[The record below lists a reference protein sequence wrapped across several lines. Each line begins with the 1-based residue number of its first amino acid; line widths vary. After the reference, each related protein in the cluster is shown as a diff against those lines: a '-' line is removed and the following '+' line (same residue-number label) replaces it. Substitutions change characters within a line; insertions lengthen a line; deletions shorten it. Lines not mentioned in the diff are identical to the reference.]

1 MLKKY
6 DVVIV
11 GSGLGGLVSA
21 LLLAME
27 GKTVCVLEKNNQ
39 YGGNLQTFVR
49 DKTIFDTGV
58 HYIGGLAQ
66 GQNLYR
72 YFSYLDIFS
81 GLEIEQLD
89 TKGYDVISFDEDQV
103 VYPHAQ
109 GYDTFITQ
117 LKTYFPEEEKAL
129 QLYVKALQT
138 VCDSFPLYDLNEGYG
153 YDETI
158 LTRSC
163 KDFFESITDNKKLQA
178 VLMGSAFLYAG
189 QADETPFYVHALS
202 VNSYMKSAWRC
213 VKGGSQLTRILIK
226 KLRGYNVD
234 LYKHEQVE
242 NFIIQDATVVACKT
256 TNRTFFADLFISNID
271 IKKTIAM
278 TGENNMGKA
287 YVNRI
292 KSLDVVPSVFSVHIV
307 LHPDKIPYFNYNIYH
322 YRSPDNVF
330 TNQNPYHANW
340 PNMYVL
346 TTNPHTKEQAYCK
359 SLTIMTYMD
368 YKEVEEWGYTF
379 NTVADE
385 SSRGE
390 AYALFKQERAEKII
404 KAVERHIPNIQE
416 AIVSVHTSTP
426 LSYRDYIGNE
436 KGNLY
441 GFVKEA
447 SNPMKTF
454 ISPKTK
460 IKNLYLTGQ
469 NVRMHGI
476 LGVTIGAFVTCA
488 EILGRTYL
496 LDKVRGKV

>member
-1 MLKKY
+1 MHKKY
-6 DVVIV
+6 DVAIV

-27 GKTVCVLEKNNQ
+27 GKTVCILEKNNQ

-58 HYIGGLAQ
+58 HYIGGLLK

-72 YFSYLDIFS
+72 YFSYLDILS
-81 GLEIEQLD
+81 GLEIEQLETD
-89 TKGYDVISFDEDQV
+89 GYDIISFDEDEV
-103 VYPHAQ
+103 SYPHAQ
-109 GYDTFITQ
+109 GYDVFVQQ
-117 LKTYFPEEEKAL
+117 LKKYFPGEEKAL
-129 QLYVKALQT
+129 QTYVEALQK
-138 VCDSFPLYDLNEGYG
+138 VCSSFPLYDLNEGYG
-153 YDETI
+153 YDETV
-158 LTRSC
+158 LTQSC
-163 KDFFESITDNKKLQA
+163 NDFFDSITENEKLKA

-189 QADETPFYVHALS
+189 QAEKTPFYVHALS
-202 VNSYMKSAWRC
+202 VNSYIKSAWRC

-226 KLRGYNVD
+226 KLRLYHVD
-234 LYKHEQVE
+234 LYKHEEVK
-242 NFIIQDATVVACKT
+242 NFMVQDSAIVACT
-256 TNRTFFADLFISNID
+256 TANRTVFADLFISNID
-271 IKKTIAM
+271 IKKTIEM
-278 TGENNMGKA
+278 TGENHMGKA
-287 YVNRI
+287 YVNRV
-292 KSLDVVPSVFSVHIV
+292 KSLDVMPSVFSVHIV
-307 LHPDKIPYFNYNIYH
+307 LHPRKIPYFKYNIYH
-322 YRSPDNVF
+322 YRSPKDVF
-330 TNQNPYHANW
+330 TNKNPYHAGW

-346 TTNPHTKEQAYCK
+346 TTSPHTKEQTYCS

-368 YKEVEEWGYTF
+368 YEEVKQWEHTF
-379 NTVADE
+379 NTVADKGE
-385 SSRGE
+385 RGE
-390 AYALFKQERAEKII
+390 AYALFKQERAEKIL
-404 KAVERHIPNIQE
+404 KAIERHIPNIQE

-488 EILGRTYL
+488 EILGKTYW
-496 LDKVRGKV
+496 LDKVRSKV